1 MPVEAKARN
10 GSSEVSVVRL
20 ALLAAT
26 AAATVLLVV
35 EASRRPYFPTDLFV
49 TRAIQSL
56 GLMPVSVATWM
67 TAIADA
73 PWCFALVALTS
84 VAAWMI
90 SGWRAALLALP
101 IFLGLLLFGLWL
113 SPHIAQP
120 RPSPNLITVI
130 GHPKGYSCP
139 SISGLVYASTFGYL
153 GLLAAVRLHGAGA
166 IVIPILAAAI
176 LISAACARIVLGAH
190 WPSDLLASYFMGFLW
205 IELLLPLSDRD
216 AA

>member
-1 MPVEAKARN
+1 
-10 GSSEVSVVRL
+10 
-20 ALLAAT
+20 
-26 AAATVLLVV
+26 
-35 EASRRPYFPTDLFV
+35 
-49 TRAIQSL
+49 
-56 GLMPVSVATWM
+56 
-67 TAIADA
+67 
-73 PWCFALVALTS
+73 
-84 VAAWMI
+84 
-90 SGWRAALLALP
+90 
-101 IFLGLLLFGLWL
+101 
-113 SPHIAQP
+113 
-120 RPSPNLITVI
+120 VI